1 MKYCSTRG
9 GETGL
14 TFEDV
19 LFSGYAKDGGLYLP
33 EEIPVLTGP
42 DLTYFSQLSY
52 TDLVI
57 QVLSRFIDSEEI
69 PEPELARL
77 VRQAHATFETP
88 DVVQLKYLTEQLTV
102 AELFH
107 GTTLTFK
114 DLALSVVGR
123 LCDFFLEKRRENL
136 IVVVATS
143 GDTGSAA
150 IESVQNLSWVDIIVL
165 LPKGRCTPIQ
175 ELQMTTVIKDN
186 VHVFAGDGSS
196 DDLDV
201 PIKSVFQNSAYVKK
215 HHLCSINSINVARIL
230 LQTVHYLY
238 CYFQLRKD
246 PCDQPMQFIVPTG
259 ACGNITGGYIASQM
273 GIPLQLIPV
282 TNENDIV
289 ARTLTSG
296 DFSISEEVK
305 QSWAC
310 AIDIQ
315 CPYNLERLFYL
326 AANRNTQTIR
336 HIMDAFENEYQTQIQ
351 DEILSELQKVIP
363 ESISVTNPDILMA
376 MGECFRTKG
385 YTICPHTAVGYKYA
399 CDTRKS
405 GKVKPLQ
412 VILSTASPLKF
423 PEALE
428 QAGLKKIESKK
439 IDELFQKPT
448 RFTRMDRRQDWESI
462 LKDKIEEISAQ
473 WAKRLLARDI

>member
-1 MKYCSTRG
+1 MRYCSTRG
-9 GETGL
+9 GESGL
-14 TFEDV
+14 RFEDV

-33 EEIPVLTGP
+33 ENIPKLSDSEIN
-42 DLTYFSQLSY
+42 DLSNLSY
-52 TDLVI
+52 TNLVI
-57 QVLSRFIDSEEI
+57 EVLARFIDSGEI
-69 PEPELARL
+69 PKLELAKLVKRAHETFDIPEVVGLKRL
-77 VRQAHATFETP
+77 T
-88 DVVQLKYLTEQLTV
+88 DNLTV

-123 LCDFFLEKRRENL
+123 LCDFFLGKRQENL

-150 IESVQNLSWVDIIVL
+150 IEAVQHLSWVDIIVL

-186 VHVFAGDGSS
+186 VHVFSGDGSS
-196 DDLDV
+196 DDLDI
-201 PIKSVFQNSAYVKK
+201 PIKSVFQNSEYVKK
-215 HHLCSINSINVARIL
+215 HRLCSINSINVARIL

-238 CYFQLRKD
+238 CYFRLQKKQSGD
-246 PCDQPMQFIVPTG
+246 PLQFIVPTG
-259 ACGNITGGYIASQM
+259 ACGNITGGYIANRM
-273 GIPLQLIPV
+273 GIPLQIIPV

-289 ARTLTSG
+289 ARTLNSG
-296 DFSISEEVK
+296 DFSMSKEVK

-326 AANRNTQTIR
+326 AADR
-336 HIMDAFENEYQTQIQ
+336 HVQAVQEVMDAFEKNQNTQVKSQ
-351 DEILSELQKVIP
+351 ILSELQKVIP
-363 ESISVTNPDILMA
+363 ESTSVTNSNILIA
-376 MGECFRTKG
+376 MNECFKTYG

-399 CDTRKS
+399 CEASNS

-428 QAGLKKIESKK
+428 QAGLEKLESRK
-439 IDELFQKPT
+439 IDALFRKPT
-448 RFTRMDRRQDWESI
+448 RFASMTKEQNWEQT
-462 LKDKIEEISAQ
+462 LKNKIEEIT
-473 WAKRLLARDI
+473 ARRTKS